1 MIHDG
6 VDTDMFLPR
15 EDVSPEPNSVL
26 FVGNSEDRNKGIRY
40 LLQALRLL
48 RSRVPFH
55 LTVVHRPASHQAPRL
70 ARKLGL
76 HGRVTFLQGLS
87 TEELVRQYNRAHLLV
102 SPSLYEGFG
111 LPPLEA
117 MAHGAPVLASNVSAL
132 PEVLGE
138 AALYVNPENVFD
150 ISRGIRSLL
159 LDKKLRKQLVKRGHA
174 QVEKFSWKESVR
186 RVLEVYRAA
195 AGAEAS

>member
-1 MIHDG
+1 
-6 VDTDMFLPR
+6 
-15 EDVSPEPNSVL
+15 
-26 FVGNSEDRNKGIRY
+26 
-40 LLQALRLL
+40 
-48 RSRVPFH
+48 
-55 LTVVHRPASHQAPRL
+55 
-70 ARKLGL
+70 
-76 HGRVTFLQGLS
+76 
-87 TEELVRQYNRAHLLV
+87 
-102 SPSLYEGFG
+102 
-111 LPPLEA
+111 

-174 QVEKFSWKESVR
+174 QVAKFSWEESVR